1 MSTAAR
7 NNAPDEITEIATVSA
22 FSQSLSVYDSYQ
34 RYLLN
39 AAITCREVANSR
51 IASLQKQLME
61 LKDLVSQLI
70 IL

>member
-1 MSTAAR
+1 MQ
-7 NNAPDEITEIATVSA
+7 EIT
-22 FSQSLSVYDSYQ
+22 Y
-34 RYLLN
+34 
-39 AAITCREVANSR
+39 REVANSK